1 MHKYTMFE
9 SKMSLHS
16 GVIVFEVNSIFGGI
30 FTKSIPLVGHQY
42 IFGGGKYMFF
52 LTFCTLVQVN

>member
-42 IFGGGKYMFF
+42 IFGGGKYMF
-52 LTFCTLVQVN
+52 LIITI